1 MGKSGFFIAI
11 ALGALIVFVVFLPS
25 LRQWWLKVRAE
36 EVTISYP
43 SRLQANM
50 PASFPA
56 AGGASSATETRDLKI
71 VTVLGR
77 DGISAILDP
86 SFIDANAAFT
96 EMAPDER
103 VLGLSINGD
112 HRAYPLNL
120 LSRHEIVNDTVG
132 GVPVAVTW

>member
-1 MGKSGFFIAI
+1 MGKSGIFIAL
-11 ALGALIVFVVFLPS
+11 ALGALIAFVVFLPS
-25 LRQWWLKVRAE
+25 LRQWWLKVRSE

-43 SRLQANM
+43 SNFQEGSG
-50 PASFPA
+50 AS
-56 AGGASSATETRDLKI
+56 GGASGGTETRRLRI

-77 DGISAILDP
+77 DGIPAILAP
-86 SFIDANAAFT
+86 EFIDANAALLD
-96 EMAPDER
+96 MAPDER
-103 VLGLSINGD
+103 VLGLSLNGD

>member
-1 MGKSGFFIAI
+1 MGKSGFFIAL

-25 LRQWWLKVRAE
+25 LRQWWLKVRSE
-36 EVTISYP
+36 EVTIFYP
-43 SRLQANM
+43 LSSQ
-50 PASFPA
+50 ASFQ
-56 AGGASSATETRDLKI
+56 AGSGAIGGTPSGTETRRLKI

-86 SFIDANAAFT
+86 SFIDANAAFPD
-96 EMAPDER
+96 MAPDER
-103 VLGLSINGD
+103 VLGLSLNGD

>member
-1 MGKSGFFIAI
+1 MGKSGFFIAL

-25 LRQWWLKVRAE
+25 LRQWWLKVRSE

-43 SRLQANM
+43 SSFQAGSR
-50 PASFPA
+50 AV
-56 AGGASSATETRDLKI
+56 GGASSGTETRRLKI

-86 SFIDANAAFT
+86 EFIDANAAFPD
-96 EMAPDER
+96 MAPDER
-103 VLGLSINGD
+103 VLGLSLNGD

>member
-1 MGKSGFFIAI
+1 MGKSGIFIAL
-11 ALGALIVFVVFLPS
+11 ALGALIAFVVFLPS
-25 LRQWWLKVRAE
+25 LRQWWLKVRSE

-43 SRLQANM
+43 SNFQEGSGATGR
-50 PASFPA
+50 AS
-56 AGGASSATETRDLKI
+56 GGTETRRLRI

-77 DGISAILDP
+77 DGIPAILAP
-86 SFIDANAAFT
+86 EFIDANAALLD
-96 EMAPDER
+96 MAPDER
-103 VLGLSINGD
+103 VLGLSLNGD

>member
-1 MGKSGFFIAI
+1 MGKSGIFIAL
-11 ALGALIVFVVFLPS
+11 ALGALIAFVVFLPS
-25 LRQWWLKVRAE
+25 LRQWWLKVRSE

-43 SRLQANM
+43 SNFQEGSGAV
-50 PASFPA
+50 
-56 AGGASSATETRDLKI
+56 GGASGGTETRRLKI

-77 DGISAILDP
+77 DGIPAILAP
-86 SFIDANAAFT
+86 EFLDANAALLA
-96 EMAPDER
+96 MAPDER
-103 VLGLSINGD
+103 VLGLSLNGD